1 MTADGNCCSALNDY
15 YRAFSAYD
23 THRALS
29 YYNVPV
35 VFTTAEGVTVAATT
49 SESATR
55 LAKLYETLKPTG
67 FARSELTNLQIKQ
80 MSAGLVTAPVAAP
93 QTVVIGYS
101 IASRSEGAR
110 L

>member
-1 MTADGNCCSALNDY
+1 MVTADGNCCSALNDY

-35 VFTTAEGVTVAATT
+35 VFTTAEGVTAATT

-55 LAKLYETLKPTG
+55 LAKDATIPRLLSG
-67 FARSELTNLQIKQ
+67 WID
-80 MSAGLVTAPVAAP
+80 TAPL
-93 QTVVIGYS
+93 
-101 IASRSEGAR
+101 RHLR
-110 L
+110 LS